1 MVDVFAA
8 DGLGAWSRVMAAE
21 IGKGYFSEL
30 RAFVERERALH
41 AVYPARGDVF
51 AGFRLTP
58 PESVRVVILGQD
70 PYHGAGQ
77 AHGLAFSVPPGI
89 AHPPS
94 LRNIFRELSSDL
106 GVGYPEHG
114 DLSGWAR
121 QGVLL
126 LNTVLTVRHGE
137 ANSHKGR
144 GWELFTDAV
153 IASVSGGS
161 SPVVFILWG
170 SPAHKKESL
179 IDLGRHAVIRGV
191 HPSPLSAYRGFWG
204 SRPFSRCNVL
214 LESWGRPA
222 VDWAGALR

>member
-30 RAFVERERALH
+30 RTFVERERALH